1 MRKTMFVTY
10 LALMSYDNLLSPID
24 LGFTT
29 LKNRVI
35 MGSMHTGLEEEKD
48 GFPKLAA
55 FYAARA
61 KGGVGLIITG
71 GIAPD
76 VFGRLAPNSAKLTSN
91 SEVQNHKLIT
101 YAVHQEGGKIC
112 MQILHAGRY
121 AHHPLALAPSSIK
134 APIGRFAP
142 WSMPFW
148 LVNRTIRNFVRAA
161 VLAKKAGYDGVEVM
175 GSEGYLINEFLTVRT
190 NERSD
195 EWGRSFENSSR
206 FALAIVS
213 GIRHAVGRNFIII
226 YRLSMLD
233 LVEKGQSWSEIEL
246 LAKRLQE
253 NGVSIINTG
262 IGWHESRIPTIAQ
275 MVPRGAFSWVTRKL
289 MGKLRIPIVATNR
302 INTPEMAEDILR
314 RGDADMISMARPFL
328 ADPDFIKK
336 AIENKSDEIN
346 TCIACNQACLD
357 HIFQRK
363 TASCLVNPFA
373 GRETEWKIIP
383 TANRKNI
390 AVVGSGPAGCAAALT
405 LAQRGHVVTLFE
417 KNDSIGGQFLLAANI
432 GSKSEFHETIRY
444 YRVQL
449 RKSGVT
455 IHLNRPF
462 ALMDALSFDE
472 VILSTGAVPRKL
484 NIEGIQHPMVSGYAD
499 VISGM
504 VPLGNSIAIIGSGG
518 IAIDTAVFILHGNKP
533 EEIVGFTARW
543 GIDTTLVARGGL
555 LPSPPANSSER
566 KIYMLQR
573 SNKKPGALLG
583 KTTAWIHRMELK
595 KGGVEIFSQVEYNK
609 IHDGGI
615 DIIQQGKQFTLPV
628 DQVIICA
635 GQEIDERLYRD
646 LLGLHKPIHRIG
658 GALRADEVNAQRAI
672 EEGTLLGMRL

>member
-1 MRKTMFVTY
+1 MPFDK
-10 LALMSYDNLLSPID
+10 LLSPIN

-48 GFPKLAA
+48 GFEKLAA

-61 KGGVGLIITG
+61 RGGVGLIITG

-76 VFGRLAPNSAKLTSN
+76 IFGRLAPNSAKLTN
-91 SEVQNHKLIT
+91 EREVSSHRLIT
-101 YAVHQEGGKIC
+101 DAVHNEGGKIC

-148 LVNRTIRNFVRAA
+148 LINRTIRNFVRAA
-161 VLAKKAGYDGVEVM
+161 KLAKSAGYDGVEVM

-190 NERSD
+190 NERKD

-213 GIRHAVGRNFIII
+213 GIRHAVGREFIIV

-253 NGVSIINTG
+253 NGVTIINTG

-275 MVPRGAFSWVTRKL
+275 MVPRGAFTWVTRRL
-289 MGKLRIPIVATNR
+289 MGKLKIPVVATNR
-302 INTPEMAEDILR
+302 INTPEMAEEILQ
-314 RGDADMISMARPFL
+314 RGDADMVSMARPFL
-328 ADPDFIKK
+328 ADADFVLK
-336 AIENKSDEIN
+336 AAENRSEEIN

-357 HIFQRK
+357 QIFQRK

-373 GRETEWKIIP
+373 CRETEWKLVPAQTI
-383 TANRKNI
+383 KKI

-405 LAQRGHVVTLFE
+405 LSQRGHRVTLFE
-417 KNDSIGGQFLLAANI
+417 KQGAIGGQFLLAAAI
-432 GSKSEFHETIRY
+432 GSKSEFNETLRY

-449 RKSGVT
+449 AKAGTTVQ
-455 IHLNRPF
+455 LNHTF
-462 ALMDALSFDE
+462 SAHDAQGFDE
-472 VILSTGAVPRKL
+472 IVLANGSIPRAIEL
-484 NIEGIQHPMVSGYAD
+484 EGIHHPMVCSYVD
-499 VISGM
+499 VLNGR
-504 VPLGNSIAIIGSGG
+504 VKPGNNIAIIGGGG
-518 IAIDTAVFILHGNKP
+518 IAIDTADFILKGKETP
-533 EEIVGFTARW
+533 KVGDFVDDW
-543 GIDTTLVARGGL
+543 GIDTTYQQRGGII
-555 LPSPPANSSER
+555 PQVEVHIRQRN
-566 KIYMLQR
+566 IYMLQR
-573 SNKKPGALLG
+573 SNKRPGEMLG

-595 KGGVEIFSQVEYNK
+595 RAGVHVLNSVKYHRVHNDGMDVEIKGQLK
-609 IHDGGI
+609 
-615 DIIQQGKQFTLPV
+615 TLQV
-628 DQVIICA
+628 DQVIVCA
-635 GQEIDERLYRD
+635 GQQIDESLY
-646 LLGLHKPIHRIG
+646 LSLTGLNLPIHRIG
-658 GALRADEVNAQRAI
+658 GALKADELNAQRAI
-672 EEGTLLGMRL
+672 EEGTRLGMMI

>member
-1 MRKTMFVTY
+1 MPFDK
-10 LALMSYDNLLSPID
+10 LLSPID

-35 MGSMHTGLEEEKD
+35 MGSMHTGLEEEQN
-48 GFPKLAA
+48 GFEKLAA

-61 KGGVGLIITG
+61 RSGVGLIITG

-76 VFGRLAPNSAKLTSN
+76 IFGRLAPNSAKITN
-91 SEVQNHKLIT
+91 SREVQRHQIIT
-101 YAVHQEGGKIC
+101 QAVHNEGGKIC

-121 AHHPLALAPSSIK
+121 AHHPLALAPSAIK

-142 WSMPFW
+142 WAMPFW
-148 LVNRTIRNFVRAA
+148 LINRTIRNFVRAA
-161 VLAKKAGYDGVEVM
+161 KLAQKAGYDGVEVM
-175 GSEGYLINEFLTVRT
+175 GSEGYLINEFLAVRT
-190 NERSD
+190 NERRD

-213 GIRHAVGRNFIII
+213 GIRHAVGREFIIV

-253 NGVSIINTG
+253 NGVTIINTG

-275 MVPRGAFSWVTRKL
+275 MVPRGAFTWVTRRL

-302 INTPEMAEDILR
+302 INTPEMAEEILQ

-328 ADPDFIKK
+328 ADPDFVQK
-336 AIENKSDEIN
+336 ATENKSHEIN

-363 TASCLVNPFA
+363 VASCLVNPFA
-373 GRETEWKIIP
+373 CRETELAILPVTSSKS
-383 TANRKNI
+383 I

-405 LAQRGHVVTLFE
+405 LAQRGHRVTLFE
-417 KNDSIGGQFLLAANI
+417 KNETVGGQFLLAANI
-432 GSKSEFHETIRY
+432 GSKAEFHETIRY

-449 RKSGVT
+449 AKYGVD
-455 IHLNRPF
+455 IQCNHPF
-462 ALMDALSFDE
+462 TLMDGLNYDE
-472 VILSTGAVPRKL
+472 IILSTGSIPRQL
-484 NIEGIQHPMVSGYAD
+484 SIQGIRHPMVCSYSDILSGRRSPGKA
-499 VISGM
+499 V
-504 VPLGNSIAIIGSGG
+504 AIIGSGG
-518 IAIDTAVFILHGNKP
+518 IALDTVNYIVHGRQCEGID
-533 EEIVGFTARW
+533 EFTERW
-543 GIDTTLVARGGL
+543 GIDTSLVNRGGL
-555 LPSPPANSSER
+555 LPSSEKR
-566 KIYMLQR
+566 KSEIKIYMLQR
-573 SNKKPGALLG
+573 SNKKPGAMLG

-595 KGGVEIFSQVEYNK
+595 QAGVEVLSQVEYDR
-609 IHDGGI
+609 IHDNGI
-615 DIIQQGKQFTLPV
+615 DLKQNGRLFTLPV
-628 DQVIICA
+628 DQVIVCA
-635 GQEIDERLYRD
+635 GQETDDRLYQD
-646 LLGLHKPIHRIG
+646 LIGLNKPVHRIG
-658 GALRADEVNAQRAI
+658 GALRASELNAQRAI

>member
-1 MRKTMFVTY
+1 
-10 LALMSYDNLLSPID
+10 
-24 LGFTT
+24 
-29 LKNRVI
+29 

-76 VFGRLAPNSAKLTSN
+76 IFGRLAPNSAKLTN
-91 SEVQNHKLIT
+91 ESEVRNHRLIT
-101 YAVHQEGGKIC
+101 DAVHNEGGKIC

-142 WSMPFW
+142 WAMPFW
-148 LVNRTIRNFVRAA
+148 LINRTIRNFVRAA

-175 GSEGYLINEFLTVRT
+175 GSEGYLINEFLSIRT
-190 NERSD
+190 NERCD

-213 GIRHAVGRNFIII
+213 GIRHAVGREFIIV

-246 LAKRLQE
+246 LATRLQE
-253 NGVSIINTG
+253 NGVSIINAG

-275 MVPRGAFSWVTRKL
+275 MVPRGAFTWVTRRL

-302 INTPEMAEDILR
+302 INTPEMAEDILQ
-314 RGDADMISMARPFL
+314 RGDADLISMARPFL
-328 ADPDFIKK
+328 ADPEFIHK
-336 AIENKSDEIN
+336 AAENKSDEIN

-373 GRETEWKIIP
+373 GRETEWKMIP
-383 TANRKNI
+383 PTNHKNI

-405 LAQRGHVVTLFE
+405 LAQRGHAVTLVE
-417 KNDSIGGQFLLAANI
+417 KNEAIGGQFLLAANI
-432 GSKSEFHETIRY
+432 GSKFEFKETLRY

-449 RKSGVT
+449 AKYGVQVK
-455 IHLNRPF
+455 LNHTF
-462 ALMDALSFDE
+462 ALLDALGFDE
-472 VILSTGAVPRKL
+472 VVLATGSVSRKL
-484 NIEGIQHPMVSGYAD
+484 NIDGINHPMVCGYAD
-499 VISGM
+499 VISGRIL
-504 VPLGNSIAIIGSGG
+504 PGNSIAIIGAGG
-518 IAIDTAVFILHGNKP
+518 IAIDTSIFILHGSKQQ
-533 EEIVGFTARW
+533 EIREFASRW
-543 GIDTTLVARGGL
+543 GIDTALENRGGL
-555 LPSPPANSSER
+555 LPSIDSGMNAR

-573 SNKKPGALLG
+573 SDKKPGAMLG

-595 KGGVEIFSQVEYNK
+595 QGGVEILSQIEYRR

-615 DIIQQGKQFTLPV
+615 DLVRNGNEFTLPV
-628 DQVIICA
+628 DQVIVCA
-635 GQEIDERLYRD
+635 GQEMDERLYRD
-646 LLGLHKPIHRIG
+646 LLGLNKPIHRIG
-658 GALRADEVNAQRAI
+658 GALRSDELNAQRAI
-672 EEGTLLGMRL
+672 EEGTLLGMNL

>member
-1 MRKTMFVTY
+1 
-10 LALMSYDNLLSPID
+10 
-24 LGFTT
+24 
-29 LKNRVI
+29 

-76 VFGRLAPNSAKLTSN
+76 VFGRLAPNSAKLTN
-91 SEVQNHKLIT
+91 TREVQNHKMIT
-101 YAVHQEGGKIC
+101 DAVHEEGGKIC

-121 AHHPLALAPSSIK
+121 AHHPLALAPSAIK

-148 LVNRTIRNFVRAA
+148 LINRTIRNFVRAA

-175 GSEGYLINEFLTVRT
+175 GSEGYLINEFLSIRT
-190 NERSD
+190 NERRD

-213 GIRHAVGRNFIII
+213 GIRHAVGREFIIV

-246 LAKRLQE
+246 LATRLQE
-253 NGVSIINTG
+253 NGVTIINTG

-275 MVPRGAFSWVTRKL
+275 MVPRGAFTWVTRRL
-289 MGKLRIPIVATNR
+289 MGKLRIPVVATNR
-302 INTPEMAEDILR
+302 INTPEMAEDILQ

-328 ADPDFIKK
+328 ADPDFIQK
-336 AIENKSDEIN
+336 AAENKSAEIN

-373 GRETEWKIIP
+373 CRETEWSIQP
-383 TANRKNI
+383 ASRMRNI
-390 AVVGSGPAGCAAALT
+390 AVVGSGPAGCSAALT
-405 LAQRGHVVTLFE
+405 LAQRGHRVTMYE
-417 KNDSIGGQFLLAANI
+417 KGSSIGGQFLLAANI
-432 GSKSEFHETIRY
+432 GSKYEFNETLRY

-449 RKSGVT
+449 EKHGVK
-455 IHLNRPF
+455 IQLNHAF
-462 ALMDALSFDE
+462 GLFDALGFDE
-472 VILSTGAVPRKL
+472 VVLATGSISRAL
-484 NIEGIQHPMVSGYAD
+484 NLEGIDHSMVCGYAD
-499 VISGM
+499 ILSGNVI
-504 VPLGNSIAIIGSGG
+504 PGNAIAIIGAGG
-518 IAIDTAVFILHGNKP
+518 IAIDTAIYMLHGKQP
-533 EEIVGFTARW
+533 PQIGEFTSRW
-543 GIDTTLVARGGL
+543 GIDTTWEHRGGI
-555 LPSPPANSSER
+555 LPAIESKQNTR
-566 KIYMLQR
+566 RVYMLQR
-573 SNKKPGALLG
+573 SNKKLGGLLG

-595 KGGVEIFSQVEYNK
+595 QGGVELLSEVEFK
-609 IHDGGI
+609 RVHDGGI
-615 DIIQQGKQFTLPV
+615 DLIHHGNAITLAV
-628 DQVIICA
+628 DQVVVCA
-635 GQEIDERLYRD
+635 GQELDERLYND
-646 LLGLHKPIHRIG
+646 LLGLNKPIHRIG
-658 GALRADEVNAQRAI
+658 GALRASELNAQRAI
-672 EEGTLLGMRL
+672 EEGTLLGMKI

>member
-1 MRKTMFVTY
+1 M
-10 LALMSYDNLLSPID
+10 D

-35 MGSMHTGLEEEKD
+35 MGSMHTGLEEEKE
-48 GFPKLAA
+48 GFHKLAA

-76 VFGRLAPNSAKLTSN
+76 VFGRLAPNSAKLTN
-91 SEVQNHKLIT
+91 EREVRSHKLIT
-101 YAVHQEGGKIC
+101 EAVHKEGGKIC

-148 LVNRTIRNFVRAA
+148 LINRTIRNFVRAA
-161 VLAKKAGYDGVEVM
+161 KLAKKAGYDGVEVM
-175 GSEGYLINEFLTVRT
+175 GSEGYLINEFLAVRT
-190 NERSD
+190 NERKD

-206 FALAIVS
+206 FALAIVG
-213 GIRHAVGRNFIII
+213 GIRHAVGREFIIV

-233 LVEKGQSWSEIEL
+233 LVEKGQSWSEVEL

-253 NGVSIINTG
+253 NGVTIINTG

-275 MVPRGAFSWVTRKL
+275 MVPRGAFTWVTRRL

-302 INTPEMAEDILR
+302 INTPEMAEEILR

-328 ADPDFIKK
+328 ADPEFVRK
-336 AIENKSDEIN
+336 AAESKSDEIN

-357 HIFQRK
+357 QIFKRK

-373 GRETEWKIIP
+373 CRETEWNLEP
-383 TANRKNI
+383 TATVKKI
-390 AVVGSGPAGCAAALT
+390 AVIGSGPAGCAAALT
-405 LAQRGHVVTLFE
+405 LAQRGHHVTLFE
-417 KNDSIGGQFLLAANI
+417 KDAAIGGQFLLAANI
-432 GSKSEFHETIRY
+432 GSKSEFNETLRY

-449 RKSGVT
+449 AKAGVSIQLNHT
-455 IHLNRPF
+455 FHL
-462 ALMDALSFDE
+462 ADAHDFDE
-472 VILSTGAVPRKL
+472 IVLANGSIPRKMEV
-484 NIEGIQHPMVSGYAD
+484 EGHQHSMVYSYAD
-499 VISGM
+499 VLNGS
-504 VPLGNSIAIIGSGG
+504 VPPGTNIAIIGAGG
-518 IAIDTAVFILHGNKP
+518 IAIDTVDYLLKGREMRKTSEFADD
-533 EEIVGFTARW
+533 W
-543 GIDTTLVARGGL
+543 GIDTSFQQRGGL
-555 LPSPPANSSER
+555 LSQSKASVTNR
-566 KIYMLQR
+566 NIYMLQR
-573 SNKKPGALLG
+573 SHRRPGELLG

-595 KGGVEIFSQVEYNK
+595 RAGVQVLNSVKYLR
-609 IHDGGI
+609 IHDGGL
-615 DIIQQGKQFTLPV
+615 DIELKGQFKTLPV
-628 DQVIICA
+628 DQIIVCA
-635 GQEIDERLYRD
+635 GQEMDESLYAS
-646 LLGLHKPIHRIG
+646 LLSLPIPIHRIG
-658 GALRADEVNAQRAI
+658 GALKADELNAQRAI